1 MLNYL
6 VKRTIHAVFVILA
19 VLVFVFFIVHLTG
32 DPAELAL
39 GTDTSA
45 EEVARFRTEM
55 GFDRPLYVQFAD
67 FLRGILFKGDFGIS
81 LRYNEPALPIV
92 LERIPATIE
101 LTAAAMSI
109 ALIVGIPCGLISA
122 LMRKKLIDIIL
133 RILALLG
140 QSAPIFW
147 VGIMLVLV
155 FAVKLQIFPSS
166 GRDDGWLSIVL
177 PAITLSHYSAASI
190 IRLLR
195 SSVLDTLT
203 QDYVRTARAKGIP
216 ERIVIVQHIFRNSM
230 LPVVT
235 LVGLQFGTLLGGA
248 VVTETIFAWPGVGRL
263 IVQAIYNR
271 DIFLIQASVFVIALM
286 FVVLNFL
293 IDVIYTFLDPRIR
306 INR

>member
-1 MLNYL
+1 MLSYL

-39 GTDTSA
+39 GTDSSA

-55 GFDRPLYVQFAD
+55 GFDRPLFVQFAD
-67 FLRGILFKGDFGIS
+67 FLRGVLLKGDFGIS
-81 LRYNEPALPIV
+81 LRYSEPALPIV
-92 LERIPATIE
+92 LERIPATLE
-101 LTAAAMSI
+101 LTAAAMFI

-122 LMRKKLIDIIL
+122 LMRKKLIDVVL
-133 RILALLG
+133 RIFALLG

-166 GRDDGWLSIVL
+166 GRDDGWLSIIL
-177 PAITLSHYSAASI
+177 PAITLSHYSAASV

-216 ERIVIVQHIFRNSM
+216 ERIVIIQHIFRNSM

>member
-1 MLNYL
+1 VLNYL